1 MQNKQTSLTPET
13 LAIVKNKGTECPFT
27 GEYTDTDPNQAG
39 TYLCRQC
46 GLALFRAD
54 HKFHSGCGWPSFDK
68 EIPNHVKR
76 EPDADGK
83 RIEILCSRCDAHLGH
98 VFEGENFTPLSTRH
112 CVNSVSL
119 DFVSDATVIDTEEVI
134 LAAGCFWG
142 VEHYLKQLPGVLK
155 TEVGYI
161 GGHLNHPSYEDVCT
175 KKSGHVEALRVV
187 YDKQQLDYK
196 TLLKYFFEIH
206 DPTQAN
212 GQGPD
217 IGPQYL
223 SVIFYYNTNQ
233 LETATELLDLLK
245 AKGLQPATQLRPTS
259 IFWPAEG
266 YNQDYY
272 TKTGKTPYCHTYT
285 KRF

>member
-266 YNQDYY
+266 YHQDYY